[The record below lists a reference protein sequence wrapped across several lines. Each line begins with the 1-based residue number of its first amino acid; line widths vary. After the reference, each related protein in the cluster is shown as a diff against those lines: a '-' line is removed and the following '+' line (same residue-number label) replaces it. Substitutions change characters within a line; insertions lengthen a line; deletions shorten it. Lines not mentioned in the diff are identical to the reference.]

1 MSRAGQRRYFAD
13 HNSRN
18 LGEVTSGVPDAPASL
33 LDARRLPT
41 IFNLRL
47 PENKA
52 LIVGNPERLCGVY
65 DKRSNRVWRISRN
78 ASGRVGS
85 RAEFSIRG
93 RVENPII
100 KQRRRIMAGATTLSD
115 LASPIA
121 AQTQEAS
128 IVAELKAGSEEAY
141 AWLIGEFQQPVY
153 GLVYRIVGDPS
164 DAAETA
170 QEVFLKVFRGMKQ
183 FHGQSS
189 LKTWIY
195 RIALH
200 EAANRR
206 RWWFRHKAQETSI
219 EPADSESMPE
229 GSPQMQMALTDHAES
244 PFDNVAHHEVQRR
257 VEEEL
262 RKIPEPYRTTLILR
276 DLEEMSYEEIAEV
289 LEISLG
295 TVKSRLTRG
304 REALK
309 QRLTPYIREVG
320 AEMGLTA
327 PQEKQR
333 EPRVSG
339 GGRRVEVIS

>member
-1 MSRAGQRRYFAD
+1 
-13 HNSRN
+13 
-18 LGEVTSGVPDAPASL
+18 
-33 LDARRLPT
+33 
-41 IFNLRL
+41 
-47 PENKA
+47 
-52 LIVGNPERLCGVY
+52 
-65 DKRSNRVWRISRN
+65 
-78 ASGRVGS
+78 
-85 RAEFSIRG
+85 
-93 RVENPII
+93 
-100 KQRRRIMAGATTLSD
+100 MAGATTLGN

-121 AQTQEAS
+121 AQTQEAAV
-128 IVAELKAGSEEAY
+128 VAELKAGSEQAY

-219 EPADSESMPE
+219 EPADSDCMPE
-229 GSPQMQMALTDHAES
+229 GSTQMQVALTDHADS
-244 PFDNVAHHEVQRR
+244 PFDNVAHHEVRRR

-262 RKIPEPYRTTLILR
+262 RKVPEPYRTTLVLR

-309 QRLTPYIREVG
+309 QRLTPYIRQVG

-327 PQEKQR
+327 PQEKDAEQGS
-333 EPRVSG
+333 RVSG
-339 GGRRVEVIS
+339 GGRRVEVTR